1 MTKKHLYDSRLD
13 SYKSFFDHEWFGKIT
28 DETQGTSLYQPVFDL
43 SVAWRFTANTHVMPW
58 IMTDMVKHAIEMN
71 VNTAEPFGKRFIGA
85 ARDKLVERMRGSL
98 RNMQRKQLQDELNL
112 IYSEITA
119 VYATPELLAPDEMW
133 QHLLRNQEF
142 QFALAGSQRL
152 CYGAIYYAY
161 EDFLARCVG
170 LARGESD
177 YRMPRR
183 SQFQNDL
190 TAAFGNALC
199 DQCWCDTEVSLARAA
214 RHALVH
220 NGCRVTDEFTA
231 ALKKAS
237 RSLQVCDD
245 EIQIMAPDTTNLFQL
260 LKDRV
265 TQLIGAARQHPNIK

>member
-1 MTKKHLYDSRLD
+1 MRGHGPGVAGGTGGQSSSKSCCDIGRLIPDPSSLLTYMPLCGHSDPCEMTKKHLYDSRLD

-177 YRMPRR
+177 YRICLPRGA
-183 SQFQNDL
+183 QPVWAFQH
-190 TAAFGNALC
+190 GR
-199 DQCWCDTEVSLARAA
+199 Q
-214 RHALVH
+214 
-220 NGCRVTDEFTA
+220 
-231 ALKKAS
+231 
-237 RSLQVCDD
+237 
-245 EIQIMAPDTTNLFQL
+245 QL
-260 LKDRV
+260 
-265 TQLIGAARQHPNIK
+265 